1 MTETTYKRKNL
12 IRGLLT
18 VSECESVIV
27 GSIWKCEPMGS
38 ILIQSTT
45 GPERTQPFLCPPVLF
60 PIPGHIDL
68 KLPLCGSE
76 EARWSSSPHMLGV
89 SFSPPQPLPSM
100 SPFTSWPQ
108 RLGLRVELTAAEVKH

>member
-1 MTETTYKRKNL
+1 MTETTYKRKHL

-45 GPERTQPFLCPPVLF
+45 GPERTQLFLRPPVLF
-60 PIPGHIDL
+60 PIPGHIVL

-76 EARWSSSPHMLGV
+76 EAQWSSCPTHAGC
-89 SFSPPQPLPSM
+89 
-100 SPFTSWPQ
+100 
-108 RLGLRVELTAAEVKH
+108 